1 MRSDLPFLVRAR
13 APVRVDLA
21 GGWTDVAECCETTP
35 GGVVNVA
42 IDLCSTVTVMARTTK
57 VEAGSR
63 GWTLHSRLE
72 DESVE
77 IYSADFD
84 IYIEAKRVADLE
96 YDGNVDLVKAA
107 IKEMDLPGGFTLIT
121 ESTAP
126 PGSGLGTS
134 ASLGVALL
142 GALAK
147 YAGKPFL
154 PSEIAELGS
163 SIERKR
169 LGIRGG
175 KQDHYASALGGL
187 EFMEFRGEDV
197 KASHL
202 ITSRSVLRELECNLV
217 LIYTGKSRLS
227 GDIHQRVS
235 DAYHSGRGETHDAI
249 EEMKRIAREMK
260 DALILD
266 DLDAVGPLMSRNW
279 ECQKKLHPDV
289 TNPTIDHL
297 FEVAM
302 TSGASGG
309 KACGA
314 GGGGCLV
321 FICGPHDTHRL
332 KRALRAVPG
341 VQVLPVRIDSR
352 GLDNWDPPLPASFG
366 GDSIS

>member
-1 MRSDLPFLVRAR
+1 MKKELPFLVRSR
-13 APVRVDLA
+13 APVRIDLA
-21 GGWTDVAECCETTP
+21 GGWTDVAEFCQSTA

-42 IDLCSTVTVMARTTK
+42 IDLSSTVTVLARVTR
-57 VEAGSR
+57 EAAGDR
-63 GWTLHSRLE
+63 GWRLQSRLE
-72 DESVE
+72 DKSVE

-84 IYIEAKRVADLE
+84 IYIEAKQVADLE
-96 YDGNVDLVKAA
+96 YDGNIDLVKAA

-147 YAGKPFL
+147 YAGKAFL
-154 PSEIAELGS
+154 PSEIAELASG
-163 SIERKR
+163 IERKR

-187 EFMEFRGEDV
+187 EFMEFCGEDV
-197 KASHL
+197 KPSHL
-202 ITSRSVLRELECNLV
+202 ITGRSVLRELESNLV

-227 GDIHQRVS
+227 GDIHQRVC
-235 DAYHSGRGETHDAI
+235 DAYHSGRGATHEAI

-260 DALILD
+260 DSLILG
-266 DLDAVGPLMSRNW
+266 DLDTVGPLMSRNW

-289 TNPTIDHL
+289 TNGQIDFL
-297 FEVAM
+297 FDLALK
-302 TSGASGG
+302 SGATGG

-332 KRALRAVPG
+332 KRALKEVEG
-341 VQVLPVRIDSR
+341 VQILPVRIDQR
-352 GLDNWDPPLPASFG
+352 GLETWNPNLPENYG
-366 GDSIS
+366 G

>member
-1 MRSDLPFLVRAR
+1 MKKELPFLVRAR

-21 GGWTDVAECCETTP
+21 GGWTDVAEFCQKTP

-42 IDLCSTVTVMARTTK
+42 IDLNSTVTVLSKTSRA
-57 VEAGSR
+57 EAGDR
-63 GWTLHSRLE
+63 GWRFHSRLE

-84 IYIEAKRVADLE
+84 IYIEARRVADLE

-107 IKEMDLPGGFTLIT
+107 IKEMDLAGGFTLIT

-134 ASLGVALL
+134 ASLGVALI

-147 YAGKPFL
+147 YAGKPLL
-154 PSEIAELGS
+154 PSEVAEMAS
-163 SIERKR
+163 SIERER

-187 EFMEFRGEDV
+187 EFMEFRGDDV
-197 KASHL
+197 KASQL
-202 ITSRSVLRELECNLV
+202 VTSRSVLRELESNLV

-227 GDIHQRVS
+227 GDVHQKVS
-235 DAYHSGRGETHDAI
+235 QAYHSGRGTTHEAI
-249 EEMKRIAREMK
+249 EEMKRIARDMK
-260 DALILD
+260 DALILGE
-266 DLDAVGPLMSRNW
+266 LDAVGQLMTRNW
-279 ECQKKLHPDV
+279 ECQKRLHPDV
-289 TNPTIDHL
+289 TNENIDHL
-297 FEVAM
+297 FQVAM
-302 TSGASGG
+302 SSGATGG

-332 KRALRAVPG
+332 KRALRAVAG
-341 VQVLPVRIDSR
+341 VQILPVRIDSR
-352 GLDNWDPPLPASFG
+352 GLDNWNPPIPDNFG
-366 GDSIS
+366 RI

>member
-1 MRSDLPFLVRAR
+1 MRADLPFVVRSR

-21 GGWTDVAECCETTP
+21 GGWTDVAEFCDETP
-35 GGVVNVA
+35 GAVVNLA
-42 IDLCSTVTVMARTTK
+42 IDMRSTTTIMARVTK
-57 VEAGSR
+57 EAAGDR
-63 GWTLHSRLE
+63 GWRFHSRLE

-84 IYIEAKRVADLE
+84 IAIEAKRVADLE

-147 YAGKPFL
+147 YAGKPLL
-154 PSEIAELGS
+154 PVETAELAS
-163 SIERKR
+163 SIERER

-187 EFMEFRGEDV
+187 EFMEFRGHDV
-197 KASHL
+197 KPSRL
-202 ITSRSVLRELECNLV
+202 VTSRSVLRELETNLV

-227 GDIHQRVS
+227 GDIHQRVC
-235 DAYHSGRGETHDAI
+235 DAFHSGRGQTHDSI
-249 EEMKRIAREMK
+249 EEMKVIAREMK
-260 DALILD
+260 DALLLG
-266 DLDAVGPLMSRNW
+266 DLDAIGPLLSRNW
-279 ECQKKLHPDV
+279 MCQKNLHPDV
-289 TNPTIDHL
+289 TNPQIDHL
-297 FEVAM
+297 FEIAM
-302 TSGASGG
+302 ASGATGG

-314 GGGGCLV
+314 GGGGCLL
-321 FICGPHDTHRL
+321 FICGPHEAHQL
-332 KRALRAVPG
+332 KRALRREEG
-341 VQVLPVRIDSR
+341 VQVLPVRIDDC
-352 GLDNWDPPLPASFG
+352 GLETWTPPLPASFG
-366 GDSIS
+366 S